1 MNKDVIVNILGEL
14 KILPQK
20 NTLLGTFLDTL
31 NDSQN
36 DADSEAGAPPVIG

>member
-14 KILPQK
+14 KISPQK

-36 DADSEAGAPPVIG
+36 DADSEAGGPPVIG